1 MFSVHRIN
9 AHRLLVTS
17 NLAQMAIGIA
27 LLMLVVAPTLHVVFF
42 NRYMSKTFLES
53 LLAAEMTTFGLLSLV
68 LAWTAFFHTWRTD
81 VDLREGTLVTSDATL
96 FGTHYVQRPL
106 ATAIRVEIRRRP
118 TLVVSRIRLC
128 THDGPVDLGP
138 PGFLLPG
145 QSAAAREIAEFLGVP
160 LTDERGIVI
169 PYRA

>member
-9 AHRLLVTS
+9 AHRMLVTS
-17 NLAQMAIGIA
+17 SLAQMAIGTG
-27 LLMLVVAPTLHVVFF
+27 LLLLLAAPALHVVFF
-42 NRYMSKTFLES
+42 NRYLSKTFLES
-53 LLAAEMTTFGLLSLV
+53 LLAAEMSTLGLLTLV
-68 LAWTAFFHTWRTD
+68 LVWTAFFRTWRTD
-81 VDLREGTLVTSDATL
+81 IDLREGTLVTSEATL

-106 ATAIRVEIRRRP
+106 ATAFRVEIRRRP

-145 QSAAAREIAEFLGVP
+145 QRTAAREIAEFLGVP
-160 LTDERGIVI
+160 VTDERGIVI
-169 PYRA
+169 PYPA